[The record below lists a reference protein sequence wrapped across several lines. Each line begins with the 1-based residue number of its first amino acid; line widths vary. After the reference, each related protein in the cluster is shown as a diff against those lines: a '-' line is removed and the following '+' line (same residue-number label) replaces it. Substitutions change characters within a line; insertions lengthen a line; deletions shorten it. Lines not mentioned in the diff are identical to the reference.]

1 EETKNICP
9 PSNACANS
17 ADGPYI
23 PSPKGLGFTA
33 HWGRATLPD
42 KNGKPDAAPKRP
54 TMKAR
59 KF

>member
-1 EETKNICP
+1 MVRRKGTKGFFW
-9 PSNACANS
+9 ACS
-17 ADGPYI
+17 GYPEC
-23 PSPKGLGFTA
+23 K
-33 HWGRATLPD
+33 ATLPD